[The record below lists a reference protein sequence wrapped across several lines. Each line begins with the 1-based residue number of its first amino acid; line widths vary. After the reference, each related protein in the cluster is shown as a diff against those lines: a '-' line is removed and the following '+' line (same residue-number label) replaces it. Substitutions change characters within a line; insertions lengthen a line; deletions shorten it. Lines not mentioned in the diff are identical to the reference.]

1 VSLSQVCS
9 GIFRKGLSSLSGQLD
24 AFPPTPAVRDH
35 LKGRTRLV
43 A

>member
-24 AFPPTPAVRDH
+24 AFPPTPAVRD